1 MLSLESTAVHDGVP
15 AQQSASTPS
24 PFREAEFPAAE
35 ALEFPRVLE
44 VIAGYAAGP
53 LGANRLRSR
62 RPSADPVWVRSELE
76 TLAELRSCYKREK
89 SLEVTPVP
97 ELASILERL
106 RIPGSVLEGPELV
119 DIRRTFSAGRAT
131 TAELRR
137 IESDAPTVAGWM
149 VPVPGRDLEKRL
161 SQTLDDEGQVQD
173 SASPAL
179 LKARRAVQDARTRLV
194 KKLEAVLRGA
204 TQSDEGTAEVT
215 IRNGRYVIPVRRD
228 SRARLDGIVHDESA
242 TGETLFLEPTAAIGL
257 GNQLRRAVVDAERE
271 VMRVLR
277 DLSEALRPHA
287 EAIHQLHTVL
297 VALDDLNARARYAH
311 AVDGEVP
318 ALRNPGEG
326 MVLVRA
332 RHPLLLARGIET
344 VPFDLDLAGSE
355 PTLLISGPNAG
366 GKTVLLKTI
375 GLAQAMVQSGIA
387 PPLGLGS
394 AIPVLRRI
402 VADIGDHQSIA
413 ADLSTFSAHLAVLRD
428 LLSTADDGTLVLVD
442 EIGSGTDPSEG
453 GALAA
458 AALTTLTRRGA
469 RTVATTHLGAL
480 KALATQVP
488 GIVNG
493 SLQFDPDQ
501 LAPTFRFAQGTP
513 GRSYGIAMA
522 KRLGLP
528 REVVADAETRVS
540 GVERSLD
547 TLLEAAERRERELS
561 REQAELA
568 GRLAAAEREGLRLA
582 EELGAQ
588 QSREAELRARERGA
602 EQRARAEAKR
612 VMLDARSRI
621 EEALEAA
628 RKAVTEE
635 AASEARRR
643 LETAIRE
650 ESEALLRLEPDPE
663 SAPGGPARLEEGQRV
678 RLRAGGT
685 GRVIEQRGDG
695 KVVVVAGN
703 VRLVVDAQELAAI
716 GNRQS
721 PTGTDPQPDPR
732 LPTAESRLPSLP
744 ASPAASEID
753 LRGMRA
759 DEAESAAFSALDAA
773 ILDDLPSLRIIHGHG
788 TGALR
793 EVVRRILTQDR
804 RIASF
809 RAAAPNQ
816 GGTGV
821 TVVEFAP

>member
-1 MLSLESTAVHDGVP
+1 
-15 AQQSASTPS
+15 
-24 PFREAEFPAAE
+24 
-35 ALEFPRVLE
+35 
-44 VIAGYAAGP
+44 
-53 LGANRLRSR
+53 
-62 RPSADPVWVRSELE
+62 
-76 TLAELRSCYKREK
+76 
-89 SLEVTPVP
+89 
-97 ELASILERL
+97 
-106 RIPGSVLEGPELV
+106 
-119 DIRRTFSAGRAT
+119 
-131 TAELRR
+131 
-137 IESDAPTVAGWM
+137 
-149 VPVPGRDLEKRL
+149 
-161 SQTLDDEGQVQD
+161 
-173 SASPAL
+173 
-179 LKARRAVQDARTRLV
+179 
-194 KKLEAVLRGA
+194 
-204 TQSDEGTAEVT
+204 
-215 IRNGRYVIPVRRD
+215 
-228 SRARLDGIVHDESA
+228 
-242 TGETLFLEPTAAIGL
+242 
-257 GNQLRRAVVDAERE
+257 
-271 VMRVLR
+271 
-277 DLSEALRPHA
+277 
-287 EAIHQLHTVL
+287 
-297 VALDDLNARARYAH
+297 
-311 AVDGEVP
+311 
-318 ALRNPGEG
+318 
-326 MVLVRA
+326 
-332 RHPLLLARGIET
+332 
-344 VPFDLDLAGSE
+344 
-355 PTLLISGPNAG
+355 
-366 GKTVLLKTI
+366 
-375 GLAQAMVQSGIA
+375 
-387 PPLGLGS
+387 
-394 AIPVLRRI
+394 
-402 VADIGDHQSIA
+402 
-413 ADLSTFSAHLAVLRD
+413 
-428 LLSTADDGTLVLVD
+428 
-442 EIGSGTDPSEG
+442 
-453 GALAA
+453 
-458 AALTTLTRRGA
+458 
-469 RTVATTHLGAL
+469 
-480 KALATQVP
+480 
-488 GIVNG
+488 
-493 SLQFDPDQ
+493 
-501 LAPTFRFAQGTP
+501 
-513 GRSYGIAMA
+513 MA